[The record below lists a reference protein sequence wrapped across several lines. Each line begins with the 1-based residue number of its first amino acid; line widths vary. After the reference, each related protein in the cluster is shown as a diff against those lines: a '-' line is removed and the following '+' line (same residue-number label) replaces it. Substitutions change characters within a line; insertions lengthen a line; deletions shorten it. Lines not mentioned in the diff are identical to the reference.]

1 MEKIERPNRK
11 KEQGAETK
19 RKIYDCAKIL
29 FTQQDP
35 ADVSVDAIVI
45 AAGVSKGTFYVHYES
60 KDALIAS
67 LLSDSVTNL
76 DLDYKSF
83 LFSLPPEMSAPDTLL
98 RLIEK
103 ICDVLVDTIG
113 YETMG
118 TIYKLHLTRT
128 VDTQSAMSYNRE
140 LYRLFSEVMQT
151 GIDRG
156 EFATVLPIDILAKHL
171 VMAIR
176 GLTYEWCIRYP
187 DFDLKENARLHFQTI
202 LTGLQTG
209 NIKS

>member
-1 MEKIERPNRK
+1 METIERPNRK

-98 RLIEK
+98 RLIDK

-113 YETMG
+113 YETMS

-128 VDTQSAMSYNRE
+128 VDTRSAMSYNRE
-140 LYRLFSEVMQT
+140 LYGLFSEVMQT
-151 GIDRG
+151 GIDCG

-202 LTGLQTG
+202 LTGLQIRDT
-209 NIKS
+209 KS

>member
-98 RLIEK
+98 RLIDK

-113 YETMG
+113 YETMS

-140 LYRLFSEVMQT
+140 LYGLFSEVLQT
-151 GIDRG
+151 GIERC
-156 EFATVLPIDILAKHL
+156 EFATALPIDILAKHL

-202 LTGLQTG
+202 LTGLQIRDTR
-209 NIKS
+209 S

>member
-1 MEKIERPNRK
+1 METIERPNRK

-83 LFSLPPEMSAPDTLL
+83 LFSLPPGMSAPDTLL

-128 VDTQSAMSYNRE
+128 VDTQSAVSYNRE
-140 LYRLFSEVMQT
+140 LYRLFSEVLQT
-151 GIDRG
+151 GIERC

-202 LTGLQTG
+202 LTGLQIRDT
-209 NIKS
+209 KS

>member
-19 RKIYDCAKIL
+19 RRIYDCAKIL

-113 YETMG
+113 YETMS

-128 VDTQSAMSYNRE
+128 VDTRSAMSYNRE
-140 LYRLFSEVMQT
+140 LYGLFSEVMQT

-202 LTGLQTG
+202 LTGLQIRDTR
-209 NIKS
+209 S

>member
-19 RKIYDCAKIL
+19 RRIYDCAKIL

-45 AAGVSKGTFYVHYES
+45 AAGVSKGTFYVHYDS

-83 LFSLPPEMSAPDTLL
+83 LFSLPPGMSAPDTLL

-118 TIYKLHLTRT
+118 TIYKLHLTRA

-171 VMAIR
+171 IMAIR

-202 LTGLQTG
+202 LTGLQIRDT
-209 NIKS
+209 KS